1 LDDYTRASHSRTLK
15 MGAHPEVTAQLEQH
29 LAWRA
34 TAPLEETDL
43 DTLEKKYLV
52 NNTLKQSRIGSWKN

>member
-1 LDDYTRASHSRTLK
+1 

-52 NNTLKQSRIGSWKN
+52 NYTLKQSRIGSWKN